1 MKIIRTASEIH
12 QYCSNLKETGRK
24 IGFVPTM
31 GALHDGHLS
40 LIDISLLNCDIT
52 ILSIFVNPSQFNES
66 LDFKNYPRQESE
78 DLLKIGNRK
87 VNAVF
92 IPSVDEMYSKN
103 EPMLEFDLQGLD
115 IVLEGK
121 WRPGH
126 FNGVITVVD
135 KLFKLV
141 SPNKAY
147 FGQKDF
153 QQLCIIKKMS
163 AVLHP
168 NTEVVGC
175 EIIRESNGLAMSS
188 RNALLTEKEK
198 SEALIISKTLF
209 EIKNNWEKASIQEL
223 LNNAKRDFKKSNLQ
237 LEYLEIVDSETLMS
251 ISEKTNRKSTAC
263 IAAKCGNV
271 RLIDNIILY

>member
-12 QYCSNLKETGRK
+12 QYCSNLKETGHK

-31 GALHDGHLS
+31 GALHNGHLS
-40 LIDISLLNCDIT
+40 LVDNSLLNCDVT
-52 ILSIFVNPSQFNES
+52 IMSIFVNPSQFNES
-66 LDFKNYPRQESE
+66 LDFKNYPRQEAE

-87 VNAVF
+87 VDAVF
-92 IPSVDEMYSKN
+92 LPSVDEMYSKN

-126 FNGVITVVD
+126 FKGVITVVD
-135 KLFKLV
+135 KLFKLICPDK
-141 SPNKAY
+141 SY

-163 AVLHP
+163 AALHP
-168 NTEVVGC
+168 NTEVISC

-188 RNALLTEKEK
+188 RNALLTDTEK

-209 EIKNNWEKASIQEL
+209 EIKNNWGKSSIQEL
-223 LNNAKRDFKKSNLQ
+223 LNNAKREFEKSNLQ
-237 LEYLEIVDSETLMS
+237 LEYLEIVDAETLNS
-251 ISEKTNRKSTAC
+251 INTKSDRNSIAC
-263 IAAKCGNV
+263 IAAKCGKV